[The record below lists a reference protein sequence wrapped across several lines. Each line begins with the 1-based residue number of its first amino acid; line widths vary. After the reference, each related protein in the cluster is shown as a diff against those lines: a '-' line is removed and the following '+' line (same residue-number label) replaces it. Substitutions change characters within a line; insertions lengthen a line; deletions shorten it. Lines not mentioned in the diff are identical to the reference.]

1 MDKMKNSGMSETM
14 QTLTRKSACVMLSL
28 LLLLSAVLPVKAAAE
43 TASAKVVRVG
53 SFEDTFNYVNE
64 KGARKGYGYELL
76 ETLSGYTGWQFEYV
90 TCDWSDCFEK
100 LKNGEVDIIGGISYT
115 EDRTQE
121 MLFSDESM
129 GVEKYY
135 LYADLSRA
143 DISASDFKTLNGK
156 KIGVLMGTE
165 PEVMLAEW
173 EEKYG
178 LKTEHVN
185 ISNNEDV
192 KQKLANHE
200 IDCFVSLEESFWAE
214 RGISTITRVGES
226 GIYYAINK
234 NRPDIKEELDDA
246 MRALDEA
253 VPFYTADL
261 YKRYFSMDYTPIL
274 TGEEKAWLRKHG
286 AIRMGFLASDS
297 GVSTYD
303 PATGEF
309 TGVITDYIQFA
320 ADCLG
325 NQELEF
331 QLVGY
336 DSKEAELDALK
347 SGEIDMI
354 FHCDQNPNLAEEYHF
369 ACTNTTWTSNL
380 MAVTN
385 KQHFNENNV
394 NRIVVPQNK
403 LSLKKYLAFYYPQ
416 WEIVDCDTQEDAARL
431 VKDGQADCFVTGIS
445 SENKYSKKYS
455 FYSVPL
461 VNPVRSCFAVNSGN
475 RSLLSILNKTIKA
488 MPVNMLAGALAMYK
502 SSARK
507 VTLSDFIRDN
517 FFKVMLIS
525 SIAVAVVL
533 LTILMLLQK
542 ARKAEAAA
550 RKAASDTQELNAKLQ
565 VAVEKAESANRAK
578 STFLSNMSH
587 DIRTPM
593 NAIIGFTTLAL
604 SNIDDTDRV
613 KDYLGKT
620 LASSNHLLSLI
631 NDVLD
636 MSRIESGKIHLEEV
650 EVNLSDVLHDLK
662 TIVSGQIYAKQLELY
677 MDAMDVTDEDVYC
690 DKTRLNQ
697 ILLNLL
703 SNAIKFTPAGGTVSV
718 RVRQLAGKV
727 RGCGQYEF
735 RIKDNGIGMSQ
746 EFAQKIFEPFER
758 ERTSTVSRIQG
769 TGLGMAI
776 TKNIV
781 DMMGGTIEVQTA
793 QGKGTEFTVCV
804 PMRAQ
809 TEQRPVEKITEL
821 EGLKA
826 LVVDDDFNTC
836 DSVTK
841 MLVKVGMR
849 AEWTLSG
856 KEAVLRARQSIEM
869 SDVYHAYI
877 IDWRLPDM
885 NGIEVTRQIRS
896 LHDDTPI
903 IILTAYDWSD
913 IEVEAKAAGVTAFCA
928 KPMFMSDLRETLMS
942 ALGQKPADA
951 VQRLLPEKNADFK
964 GKHILLVEDNELN
977 REIAQEILR
986 EYGFLVDSAENG
998 AVAVEKVSTTAPGS
1012 YDLVLMDVQMPIMDG
1027 YTATRKIR
1035 ARRPKPLKSLRR
1047 HHGAGGRLG
1056 TQRRRVGHHPP
1067 LQTLRK
1073 AQLQPCGG
1081 RRQPHEAHEHCHEAA
1096 VLSAVP
1102 AGLY

>member
-43 TASAKVVRVG
+43 TAPAKVVRVG

-100 LKNGEVDIIGGISYT
+100 LKNGEIDIMGGISYT
-115 EDRTQE
+115 EDRTE
-121 MLFSDESM
+121 KMLFSDEPM

-143 DISASDFKTLNGK
+143 DISASDYKTLNGK

-165 PEVMLAEW
+165 PEVMLTEW

-234 NRPDIKEELDDA
+234 NRPDLKEELDDA

-274 TGEEKAWLRKHG
+274 TGEEKAWLKEHG
-286 AIRMGFLASDS
+286 AIKMGFLTSDS
-297 GVSTYD
+297 GVSTFD

-354 FHCDQNPNLAEEYHF
+354 FHFDQSPNLAEEYHF

-394 NRIVVPQNK
+394 NRIAVPQNK

-416 WEIVDCDTQEDAARL
+416 WEIVDCDTQEDAAKL
-431 VKDGQADCFVTGIS
+431 VKDGQADCFVTWIS

-507 VTLSDFIRDN
+507 VTLSDFIKDN
-517 FFKVMLIS
+517 FFMALLVS
-525 SIAVAVVL
+525 SIAVAAIL
-533 LTILMLLQK
+533 LTILKLLRK

-565 VAVEKAESANRAK
+565 VAVENAESANHAK
-578 STFLSNMSH
+578 STFLFNMSH

-593 NAIIGFTTLAL
+593 NAIIGYA
-604 SNIDDTDRV
+604 D
-613 KDYLGKT
+613 
-620 LASSNHLLSLI
+620 LASRHLDDPAKLKNYMENIQVCGQNLLMLL
-631 NDVLD
+631 NNVLD
-636 MSRIESGKIHLEEV
+636 LARIENDKTEMEYSV
-650 EVNLSDVLHDLK
+650 SDIEKDFRNCVAMFRNQADSK
-662 TIVSGQIYAKQLELY
+662 GQTLTVTTQLPYPYIYADIPHLTEIC
-677 MDAMDVTDEDVYC
+677 T
-690 DKTRLNQ
+690 
-697 ILLNLL
+697 NLV
-703 SNAIKFTPAGGTVSV
+703 SNAVKYTGAGGTIRCNVTQKPGEKEGWCDTV
-718 RVRQLAGKV
+718 VTVA
-727 RGCGQYEF
+727 
-735 RIKDNGIGMSQ
+735 DNGIGMSQ
-746 EFAQKIFEPFER
+746 EFQKHIFEPFER
-758 ERTSTVSRIQG
+758 ERTSTVSKVEGSGIG
-769 TGLGMAI
+769 MGIVKKLVGL
-776 TKNIV
+776 
-781 DMMGGTIEVQTA
+781 MGGTVEVESRIGVGST
-793 QGKGTEFTVCV
+793 FTVTIPCRIASEDETQAKRETNPSDQKCLCGTRILLTEDNDLNAEIAVELLQEEGCTVDRAKDGVECV
-804 PMRAQ
+804 DMLEKAANGTYQ
-809 TEQRPVEKITEL
+809 LILMDIQMPV
-821 EGLKA
+821 
-826 LVVDDDFNTC
+826 
-836 DSVTK
+836 
-841 MLVKVGMR
+841 
-849 AEWTLSG
+849 
-856 KEAVLRARQSIEM
+856 
-869 SDVYHAYI
+869 
-877 IDWRLPDM
+877 M
-885 NGIEVTRQIRS
+885 NG
-896 LHDDTPI
+896 
-903 IILTAYDWSD
+903 YD
-913 IEVEAKAAGVTAFCA
+913 AA
-928 KPMFMSDLRETLMS
+928 
-942 ALGQKPADA
+942 
-951 VQRLLPEKNADFK
+951 
-964 GKHILLVEDNELN
+964 
-977 REIAQEILR
+977 
-986 EYGFLVDSAENG
+986 
-998 AVAVEKVSTTAPGS
+998 
-1012 YDLVLMDVQMPIMDG
+1012 
-1027 YTATRKIR
+1027 RKIR
-1035 ARRPKPLKSLRR
+1035 GLDDPQKANIPIIAMTANAFTEDRQVALDAGMNDHIAKPINMNVL
-1047 HHGAGGRLG
+1047 
-1056 TQRRRVGHHPP
+1056 VP
-1067 LQTLRK
+1067 TLRK
-1073 AQLQPCGG
+1073 YL
-1081 RRQPHEAHEHCHEAA
+1081 
-1096 VLSAVP
+1096 
-1102 AGLY
+1102 

>member
-1 MDKMKNSGMSETM
+1 MKNSGMSETM

-76 ETLSGYTGWQFEYV
+76 ETLSGYAGWQFEYV

-100 LKNGEVDIIGGISYT
+100 LKNGEIDIIGGISYT

-121 MLFSDESM
+121 MLFSDEPM

-297 GVSTYD
+297 GVSTFD

-394 NRIVVPQNK
+394 NRIAVPQNK

-507 VTLSDFIRDN
+507 VTLSDFIKDN

-662 TIVSGQIYAKQLELY
+662 TIVSGQIFAKQLELY
-677 MDAMDVTDEDVYC
+677 MDVMDVTDEDVYC

-977 REIAQEILR
+977 REIAQEILQ
-986 EYGFLVDSAENG
+986 EYGFLVDTAENG
-998 AVAVEKVSTTAPGS
+998 AVAVEKVSTAAPGS

-1035 ARRPKPLKSLRR
+1035 ALDDPARAKLPILAMTANAFDEDRRNALESGMNGFLSKPIVIDDLV
-1047 HHGAGGRLG
+1047 
-1056 TQRRRVGHHPP
+1056 QE
-1067 LQTLRK
+1067 LRK
-1073 AQLQPCGG
+1073 IL
-1081 RRQPHEAHEHCHEAA
+1081 
-1096 VLSAVP
+1096 
-1102 AGLY
+1102 

>member
-76 ETLSGYTGWQFEYV
+76 ETLSGYAGWQFEYV

-100 LKNGEVDIIGGISYT
+100 LKNGEIDIIGGISYT

-121 MLFSDESM
+121 MLFSDEPM

-297 GVSTYD
+297 GVSTFD

-394 NRIVVPQNK
+394 NRIAVPQNK

-507 VTLSDFIRDN
+507 VTLSDFIKDN

-703 SNAIKFTPAGGTVSV
+703 SSAIKFTPAGGTVSV

-758 ERTSTVSRIQG
+758 ERTSTVSGIQG

-998 AVAVEKVSTTAPGS
+998 AVAVEKVSTAAPGS

-1035 ARRPKPLKSLRR
+1035 ALDDPARAKLPILAMTANAFDEDRRNALESGMNGFLSKPIVIDDLV
-1047 HHGAGGRLG
+1047 
-1056 TQRRRVGHHPP
+1056 QE
-1067 LQTLRK
+1067 LRK
-1073 AQLQPCGG
+1073 IL
-1081 RRQPHEAHEHCHEAA
+1081 
-1096 VLSAVP
+1096 
-1102 AGLY
+1102 

>member
-100 LKNGEVDIIGGISYT
+100 LKNGEIDIIGGISYT

-121 MLFSDESM
+121 MLFSDEPM

-165 PEVMLAEW
+165 PEVMLTEW

-178 LKTEHVN
+178 LETEHVN

-246 MRALDEA
+246 MRALNEA
-253 VPFYTADL
+253 APFYTADL

-274 TGEEKAWLRKHG
+274 TGEEKAWLKEHG
-286 AIRMGFLASDS
+286 AIKMGFLTSDS

-394 NRIVVPQNK
+394 NRIAVPQNK

-507 VTLSDFIRDN
+507 VTLSDFIKDN

-593 NAIIGFTTLAL
+593 NAIIGFTTLAI
-604 SNIDDTDRV
+604 SNIDDKDRV
-613 KDYLGKT
+613 KDYLTKT

-677 MDAMDVTDEDVYC
+677 MDVMDVTDEDVYC

-727 RGCGQYEF
+727 HGCGQYEF

-913 IEVEAKAAGVTAFCA
+913 IEVEAKAAGVTAFCS

-977 REIAQEILR
+977 REIAQEILQ

-998 AVAVEKVSTTAPGS
+998 AVAVEKVSTAAPGS

-1035 ARRPKPLKSLRR
+1035 ALDDPARAKLPILAMTANAFDEDRRNALESGMNGFLSKPIVIGDLVQELHKIL
-1047 HHGAGGRLG
+1047 
-1056 TQRRRVGHHPP
+1056 
-1067 LQTLRK
+1067 
-1073 AQLQPCGG
+1073 
-1081 RRQPHEAHEHCHEAA
+1081 
-1096 VLSAVP
+1096 
-1102 AGLY
+1102 

>member
-1 MDKMKNSGMSETM
+1 M
-14 QTLTRKSACVMLSL
+14 QTPTWRSICAMLCL
-28 LLLLSAVLPVKAAAE
+28 LLLLPALFPVKAAAE
-43 TASAKVVRVG
+43 TVPAKVVRVG

-64 KGARKGYGYELL
+64 KGIRKGYGYELL
-76 ETLSGYTGWQFEYV
+76 QTLSGYTGWQFEYV
-90 TCDWSDCFEK
+90 TCDWSNCFEK
-100 LKNGEVDIIGGISYT
+100 LKNGEIDIMGGISYT
-115 EDRTQE
+115 EDRTEE
-121 MLFSDESM
+121 MLFSDEPM

-135 LYADLSRA
+135 LYVDLSRA

-165 PEVMLAEW
+165 PEVMLTEW

-234 NRPDIKEELDDA
+234 NRPDLKEELDDA

-274 TGEEKAWLRKHG
+274 TGEEKAWLKEHG
-286 AIRMGFLASDS
+286 AIKMGFLTSDS
-297 GVSTYD
+297 GVSTFD

-354 FHCDQNPNLAEEYHF
+354 FHFDQSPNLAEEYHF

-394 NRIVVPQNK
+394 NRIAVPQNK

-416 WEIVDCDTQEDAARL
+416 WEIVDCDTQEDAAKL

-445 SENKYSKKYS
+445 SENKYSEKYS

-461 VNPVRSCFAVNSGN
+461 LNPVKSCFAVNSGN

-507 VTLSDFIRDN
+507 VTLSDFIKDN
-517 FFKVMLIS
+517 FFKVLLIS

-565 VAVEKAESANRAK
+565 VAVEKAESANHAK
-578 STFLSNMSH
+578 STFLFNMSH

-593 NAIIGFTTLAL
+593 NAIIGYA
-604 SNIDDTDRV
+604 D
-613 KDYLGKT
+613 
-620 LASSNHLLSLI
+620 LASRHLDDPAKLKNYMENIQVCGQNLLMLL
-631 NDVLD
+631 NNVLD
-636 MSRIESGKIHLEEV
+636 LARIENDKTEMEYSV
-650 EVNLSDVLHDLK
+650 SDVEKDFRNCIAMFRNQADSK
-662 TIVSGQIYAKQLELY
+662 GQTLTVTTQLPYPYIYADIPHLTE
-677 MDAMDVTDEDVYC
+677 VCT
-690 DKTRLNQ
+690 
-697 ILLNLL
+697 NLV
-703 SNAIKFTPAGGTVSV
+703 SNAVKYTGAGGTI
-718 RVRQLAGKV
+718 R
-727 RGCGQYEF
+727 CGVTQKPGE
-735 RIKDNGIGMSQ
+735 KEGWCDTVVTVADNGIGMSQ
-746 EFAQKIFEPFER
+746 EFQKHIFEPFER
-758 ERTSTVSRIQG
+758 ERTSTVSKVEGSGIG
-769 TGLGMAI
+769 MGIVKKLVGL
-776 TKNIV
+776 
-781 DMMGGTIEVQTA
+781 MGGTVEVESKIGVGST
-793 QGKGTEFTVCV
+793 FTVTIPCRIASEEEAQAK
-804 PMRAQ
+804 RAADPADRESLHGTRILL
-809 TEQRPVEKITEL
+809 TEDNDLNAEIATEL
-821 EGLKA
+821 LQEEGCTVDRAKDGVECVDMLEKA
-826 LVVDDDFNTC
+826 ANGTYQLILMDIQMPV
-836 DSVTK
+836 
-841 MLVKVGMR
+841 
-849 AEWTLSG
+849 
-856 KEAVLRARQSIEM
+856 
-869 SDVYHAYI
+869 
-877 IDWRLPDM
+877 M
-885 NGIEVTRQIRS
+885 NG
-896 LHDDTPI
+896 
-903 IILTAYDWSD
+903 YD
-913 IEVEAKAAGVTAFCA
+913 AA
-928 KPMFMSDLRETLMS
+928 
-942 ALGQKPADA
+942 
-951 VQRLLPEKNADFK
+951 
-964 GKHILLVEDNELN
+964 
-977 REIAQEILR
+977 
-986 EYGFLVDSAENG
+986 
-998 AVAVEKVSTTAPGS
+998 
-1012 YDLVLMDVQMPIMDG
+1012 
-1027 YTATRKIR
+1027 RKIR
-1035 ARRPKPLKSLRR
+1035 GLDDPQKANIPIIAMTANAFTEDRQVALDAGMNDHIAKPINMNVL
-1047 HHGAGGRLG
+1047 
-1056 TQRRRVGHHPP
+1056 VP
-1067 LQTLRK
+1067 TLRK
-1073 AQLQPCGG
+1073 YL
-1081 RRQPHEAHEHCHEAA
+1081 
-1096 VLSAVP
+1096 
-1102 AGLY
+1102 

>member
-1 MDKMKNSGMSETM
+1 
-14 QTLTRKSACVMLSL
+14 
-28 LLLLSAVLPVKAAAE
+28 
-43 TASAKVVRVG
+43 
-53 SFEDTFNYVNE
+53 
-64 KGARKGYGYELL
+64 
-76 ETLSGYTGWQFEYV
+76 
-90 TCDWSDCFEK
+90 
-100 LKNGEVDIIGGISYT
+100 
-115 EDRTQE
+115 
-121 MLFSDESM
+121 
-129 GVEKYY
+129 
-135 LYADLSRA
+135 
-143 DISASDFKTLNGK
+143 
-156 KIGVLMGTE
+156 
-165 PEVMLAEW
+165 
-173 EEKYG
+173 
-178 LKTEHVN
+178 
-185 ISNNEDV
+185 
-192 KQKLANHE
+192 
-200 IDCFVSLEESFWAE
+200 
-214 RGISTITRVGES
+214 
-226 GIYYAINK
+226 
-234 NRPDIKEELDDA
+234 
-246 MRALDEA
+246 
-253 VPFYTADL
+253 
-261 YKRYFSMDYTPIL
+261 MDYTPIL

-297 GVSTYD
+297 GVSTFD

-394 NRIVVPQNK
+394 NRIAVPQNK

-507 VTLSDFIRDN
+507 VTLSDFIKDN
-517 FFKVMLIS
+517 FFMVLLVS
-525 SIAVAVVL
+525 SIAVAAIL
-533 LTILMLLQK
+533 LTILKLLRK

-593 NAIIGFTTLAL
+593 NAIIGFTTLAVSHL
-604 SNIDDTDRV
+604 DDKDRM
-613 KDYLGKT
+613 KEYLTKI
-620 LASSNHLLSLI
+620 LASGNHLLSLI
-631 NDVLD
+631 NDILD
-636 MSRIESGKIHLEEV
+636 MSRIESGKIQLDET
-650 EVNLSDVLHDLK
+650 EVNLSEVLHDIK

-677 MDAMDVTDEDVYC
+677 MDAMDITDEDVYC

-697 ILLNLL
+697 VLMNLL

-727 RGCGQYEF
+727 GGCGQYEF
-735 RIKDNGIGMSQ
+735 RVKDSGIGMSP
-746 EFAQKIFEPFER
+746 EFAKKIFEPFER

-793 QGKGTEFTVCV
+793 PEKGSEFIVRVPLRVQEEHRKTV
-804 PMRAQ
+804 
-809 TEQRPVEKITEL
+809 KITEL

-836 DSVTK
+836 DGVTK

-869 SDVYHAYI
+869 GDTYKAYI

-913 IEVEAKAAGVTAFCA
+913 IEVEAKAAGVTAFCS
-928 KPMFMSDLRETLMS
+928 KPMFMSDLRDTLMT
-942 ALGQKPADA
+942 AIGQKQAQEEQG
-951 VQRLLPEKNADFK
+951 VLPQKTTDFK
-964 GKHILLVEDNELN
+964 GKRILLAEDNELN
-977 REIAQEILR
+977 REIAVEILNA
-986 EYGFLVDSAENG
+986 YGFEVDTAENG
-998 AVAVEKVSTTAPGS
+998 AVAVEKVSTAAPGQ

-1027 YTATRKIR
+1027 YTATHRIRELENPALAGIPILAMTANAFDEDRRNALESGMNGFLSKPIVIADLVQEMRKI
-1035 ARRPKPLKSLRR
+1035 L
-1047 HHGAGGRLG
+1047 
-1056 TQRRRVGHHPP
+1056 
-1067 LQTLRK
+1067 
-1073 AQLQPCGG
+1073 
-1081 RRQPHEAHEHCHEAA
+1081 
-1096 VLSAVP
+1096 
-1102 AGLY
+1102 

>member
-1 MDKMKNSGMSETM
+1 M

-100 LKNGEVDIIGGISYT
+100 LKNGEIDIIGGISYT

-121 MLFSDESM
+121 MLFSDEPM

-297 GVSTYD
+297 GVSTFD

-394 NRIVVPQNK
+394 NRIAVPQNK

-507 VTLSDFIRDN
+507 VTLSDFIKDN

-718 RVRQLAGKV
+718 WVRQLAGKV
-727 RGCGQYEF
+727 HGCGQYEF
-735 RIKDNGIGMSQ
+735 RIKDNGIGMSP

-758 ERTSTVSRIQG
+758 ERTSTVSGIQG

-869 SDVYHAYI
+869 SDAYHAYI

-942 ALGQKPADA
+942 ALGQKQTDA
-951 VQRLLPEKNADFK
+951 VQGLLPDKNADFK

-998 AVAVEKVSTTAPGS
+998 AVAVEKVSTAAPGS

-1035 ARRPKPLKSLRR
+1035 ALDDPARAKLPILAMTANAFDEDRRNALESGMNGFLSKPIVIDDLV
-1047 HHGAGGRLG
+1047 
-1056 TQRRRVGHHPP
+1056 QE
-1067 LQTLRK
+1067 LRK
-1073 AQLQPCGG
+1073 IL
-1081 RRQPHEAHEHCHEAA
+1081 
-1096 VLSAVP
+1096 
-1102 AGLY
+1102 

>member
-76 ETLSGYTGWQFEYV
+76 ETLSGYAGWQFEYV

-100 LKNGEVDIIGGISYT
+100 LKNGEIDIIGGISYT

-121 MLFSDESM
+121 MLFSDEPM

-297 GVSTYD
+297 GVSTFD

-394 NRIVVPQNK
+394 NRIAVPQNK

-507 VTLSDFIRDN
+507 VTLSDFIKDN

-758 ERTSTVSRIQG
+758 ERTSTVSGIQG

-793 QGKGTEFTVCV
+793 QGKGSEFIVRV
-804 PMRAQ
+804 PLRVQA
-809 TEQRPVEKITEL
+809 EHRPVEKITEL

-913 IEVEAKAAGVTAFCA
+913 IEVEAKAAGVTAFCS
-928 KPMFMSDLRETLMS
+928 KPMFLSDLRETLMS
-942 ALGQKPADA
+942 ALGQKQTDA
-951 VQRLLPEKNADFK
+951 AQELLPQKDADFK
-964 GKHILLVEDNELN
+964 GRHILLVEDNELN

-986 EYGFLVDSAENG
+986 EYGFRVDPAENG
-998 AVAVEKVSTTAPGS
+998 AVAVEKVSTAAPGS
-1012 YDLVLMDVQMPIMDG
+1012 YDLVLMDIQMPVMDG
-1027 YTATRKIR
+1027 YTATRQIR
-1035 ARRPKPLKSLRR
+1035 ALENPAL
-1047 HHGAGGRLG
+1047 AGVPILAM
-1056 TQRRRVGHHPP
+1056 TANAFDEDRRRAMESGMN
-1067 LQTLRK
+1067 
-1073 AQLQPCGG
+1073 GF
-1081 RRQPHEAHEHCHEAA
+1081 
-1096 VLSAVP
+1096 LSKPIVI
-1102 AGLY
+1102 GDLVQELHKIL

>member
-1 MDKMKNSGMSETM
+1 M

-76 ETLSGYTGWQFEYV
+76 ETLSGYAGWQFEYV

-100 LKNGEVDIIGGISYT
+100 LKNGEIDIIGGISYT

-121 MLFSDESM
+121 MLFSDEPM

-274 TGEEKAWLRKHG
+274 TGEEKAWLKEHG
-286 AIRMGFLASDS
+286 AIKMGFLTSDS
-297 GVSTYD
+297 GVSTFD

-354 FHCDQNPNLAEEYHF
+354 FHFDQSPNLAEEYHF

-394 NRIVVPQNK
+394 NRIAVPQNK

-416 WEIVDCDTQEDAARL
+416 WEIVDCDTQEDAAKL
-431 VKDGQADCFVTGIS
+431 VKDGQADCFVTWIS

-507 VTLSDFIRDN
+507 VTLSDFIKDN
-517 FFKVMLIS
+517 FFKVLLIS

-758 ERTSTVSRIQG
+758 ERTSTVSGIQG

-998 AVAVEKVSTTAPGS
+998 AVAVEKVSTAAPGS

-1035 ARRPKPLKSLRR
+1035 ALDDPARAKLPILAMTANAFDEDRRNALESGMNGFLSKPIVIDDLV
-1047 HHGAGGRLG
+1047 
-1056 TQRRRVGHHPP
+1056 QE
-1067 LQTLRK
+1067 LRK
-1073 AQLQPCGG
+1073 IL
-1081 RRQPHEAHEHCHEAA
+1081 
-1096 VLSAVP
+1096 
-1102 AGLY
+1102 